1 MSSAN
6 KTGVD
11 EAQSHC
17 ETVNNMKLMNRL
29 SSVPATR
36 EAGTYS
42 LPFVVKPSKKKTPGP
57 QTLSPAAVYE
67 LYIVL
72 YI

>member
-1 MSSAN
+1 MSSSQES
-6 KTGVD
+6 GVD
-11 EAQSHC
+11 KPQSHC
-17 ETVNNMKLMNRL
+17 ATVNNMKIMNRL
-29 SSVPATR
+29 NSVPATG
-36 EAGTYS
+36 EARTYDS
-42 LPFVVKPSKKKTPGP
+42 LCSKPQKTLAP